1 MYHNHRKTN
10 RICMLEEM
18 QLLPLEIREK
28 HFLQNARSKNKLQ
41 KNLVTTLTNY
51 GQFFNLTQFI
61 FSNNDIVP
69 LVDLLTKVCPNLSP
83 QPRP

>member
-1 MYHNHRKTN
+1 
-10 RICMLEEM
+10 M

-28 HFLQNARSKNKLQ
+28 RSLPNARSKNKLQ
-41 KNLVTTLTNY
+41 KHLVPTLTNY
-51 GQFFNLTQFI
+51 GLTFNLIQFI
-61 FSNNDIVP
+61 LSNIIIIP